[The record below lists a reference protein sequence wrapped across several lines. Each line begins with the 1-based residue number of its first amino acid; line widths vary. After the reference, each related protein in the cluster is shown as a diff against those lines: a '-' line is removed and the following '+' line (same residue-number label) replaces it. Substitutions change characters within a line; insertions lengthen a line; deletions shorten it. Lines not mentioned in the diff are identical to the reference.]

1 MTKFLLGLGLGI
13 AAGLLIAPKPGV
25 ETRRELLDRA
35 EELKDVPRQKMAEV
49 IELGRER
56 ATEAARD
63 VTQNA
68 YDQAAE
74 KIVGKDIVDRSRR
87 A

>member
-1 MTKFLLGLGLGI
+1 MVKFLLGLGLGV
-13 AAGLLIAPKPGV
+13 AAGLLIAPRPGV

-35 EELKDVPRQKMAEV
+35 EELKEMPRQKMAEV
-49 IELGRER
+49 IELGRQR
-56 ATEAARD
+56 AGEAAREA
-63 VTQNA
+63 TQNA

-74 KIVGKDIVDRSRR
+74 KVVGKDIVDRSRQ